1 MRKKLIEKL
10 AYELRYAENEYMDS
24 QYEDA
29 SKKEAVYDK
38 VAKLNFTEEEH
49 VYLKWIMLKQIE
61 NIKKAINEEN
71 KKETKKDNTK
81 ILFMQ
86 KGLSDSRDIFEKIVM
101 SKIGGL

>member
-1 MRKKLIEKL
+1 MYIDLKNFINKLNYKWCMRTTKTKQRGVTKMNKKI
-10 AYELRYAENEYMDS
+10 NI
-24 QYEDA
+24 
-29 SKKEAVYDK
+29 
-38 VAKLNFTEEEH
+38 NFTEEEH